1 MHMKDHLSNCQ
12 RRARQIKSDYPES
25 TYTQRLDIAAKEQGF
40 RHFTSL
46 RKLHNLLGSEG
57 TPTEIAIAMV
67 GGHSLEC
74 PYGSVDIAVGIGWS
88 S

>member
-1 MHMKDHLSNCQ
+1 MYMKYHLSNCQ

-46 RKLHNLLGSEG
+46 RKLHDLLGPEG
-57 TPTEIAIAMV
+57 TPTEIAITMA
-67 GGHSLEC
+67 GGHSNEC
-74 PYGSVDIAVGIGWS
+74 PYKSVGTSVGIGWS